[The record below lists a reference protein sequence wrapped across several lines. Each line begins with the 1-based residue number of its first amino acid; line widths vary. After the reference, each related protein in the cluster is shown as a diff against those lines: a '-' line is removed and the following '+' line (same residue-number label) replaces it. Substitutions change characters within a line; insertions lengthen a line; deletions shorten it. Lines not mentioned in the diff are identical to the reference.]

1 MDHQRSAEI
10 QALLEGVPL
19 PASRGML
26 VSYAYAQDPAVAH
39 ELERQLPERE
49 YDRLDA
55 VGDALV
61 QPPRP
66 PQAPERTPRTESG
79 RPPGGDD
86 YLKAFPSSG
95 AVRASAPRT
104 NPPQETIE
112 QQTKLQ
118 KKQKK
123 RQEK

>member
-1 MDHQRSAEI
+1 MNHQRSAEI

-19 PASRGML
+19 PASRSVL
-26 VSYAYAQDPAVAH
+26 VSYAYAQDPATAR
-39 ELERQLPERE
+39 ELEQQLPDRE
-49 YDRLDA
+49 FDRLDA

-61 QPPRP
+61 QPPLPPEP
-66 PQAPERTPRTESG
+66 PQLPPRAESG

-86 YLKAFPSSG
+86 YVTAFPSSG
-95 AVRASAPRT
+95 AVRSSAPRT
-104 NPPQETIE
+104 TPPQQTIQ

-123 RQEK
+123 KQEG